1 MLGASLRRN
10 APPWLAISSGG
21 AITPAGSV
29 ATRAGSSTGA
39 TGETGLT
46 AGFGKHQ
53 NTGALLVHMDRSLST
68 ENSLA
73 ATTERARGRRKY
85 RALLLPG
92 LASCLVA
99 FASGCQAEITGPG
112 DATGGSNSIAGSST
126 TGNAGTSSVAAPV
139 NVTDVIGVD
148 PLQLPDGVPTSGR
161 VSRLSY
167 EEYDRALKELL
178 HLPVEESL
186 NFPAE
191 QSSLGAYVGYADLRV
206 GERLFT
212 EFQRSA
218 AALAERV
225 VGSPEAYAAVVGCD
239 PTAAGCRD
247 QFVDGF
253 GLRAFRRPLTSAE
266 QARYRAI
273 FERGAELVAS
283 GDAFRD
289 GVQLVLEAMLQ
300 SPKLLYR
307 IETGDGTSDAL
318 GARLSGFEVA
328 ARLSF
333 MLAGGTPDAELLAAA
348 RDGALSTP
356 EGIAA
361 QARRLVATP
370 AFEERALA
378 FHERW
383 MQLDELGSLAKDTT
397 AFPNFSPELV
407 SSMRS
412 EAVRFVKAV
421 TLEGSGTVSALLSS
435 RFGFVDQRLAALY
448 GLPGSFGSELVRVD
462 HAPESARLGLFTQAA
477 FLAGHNSSSSGTSP
491 ILRGVFLLRRVAC
504 SNIPDP
510 PAGAQMQ
517 EPTTDPATEILT
529 TRDYVTWKTSLPAC
543 AGCHHGLINPAGFAF
558 EQFDGLG
565 QWRDNDRG
573 APIDTSGT
581 LRLATKDLAFRDA
594 SELLEA
600 LSQEPQVQVCYA
612 KNWLQFAYGRREEQ
626 ADLRTLGLATQ
637 KLQTGSF
644 SIRDLAVA
652 LTERPAFNHL
662 PPKAE

>member
-1 MLGASLRRN
+1 
-10 APPWLAISSGG
+10 
-21 AITPAGSV
+21 
-29 ATRAGSSTGA
+29 
-39 TGETGLT
+39 
-46 AGFGKHQ
+46 
-53 NTGALLVHMDRSLST
+53 
-68 ENSLA
+68 LA
-73 ATTERARGRRKY
+73 ATTEHARGRRAY

-92 LASCLVA
+92 LLSCLVA
-99 FASGCQAEITGPG
+99 SALGCTAEITGSSG
-112 DATGGSNSIAGSST
+112 ASGASNSVAGSST
-126 TGNAGTSSVAAPV
+126 TGSGGTSATVTPV
-139 NVTDVIGVD
+139 DVTDVVGVD
-148 PLQLPDGVPTSGR
+148 PLQLPDGVPTAGR

-191 QSSLGAYVGYADLRV
+191 QSNLGAYVGYADLRV

-212 EFQRSA
+212 ELQRSA

-225 VGSPEAYAAVVGCD
+225 VGSPEAYAAVVGCE
-239 PTAAGCRD
+239 PAAAGCRD
-247 QFVDGF
+247 QFIDGF
-253 GLRAFRRPLTSAE
+253 GLRAFRRPLSSTE
-266 QARYRAI
+266 QTRYRAL
-273 FERGAELVAS
+273 FDRGAELVAS

-289 GVQLVLEAMLQ
+289 GVQLTLQAMLQ

-307 IETGDGTSDAL
+307 IESGDGTSDAL

-328 ARLSF
+328 TRLSF
-333 MLAGGTPDAELLAAA
+333 MLAGTTPDAELLAAA
-348 RDGALSTP
+348 RDGALSKP
-356 EGIAA
+356 EGIAT
-361 QARRLVATP
+361 QARRLVATA
-370 AFEERALA
+370 AFEERALS

-383 MQLDELGSLAKDTT
+383 MQLDELTSLTKDAT

-407 SSMRS
+407 SSMRA
-412 EAVRFVKAV
+412 ETERFVKTV
-421 TLEGSGTVSALLSS
+421 TLEGNGTVSALLSS
-435 RFGFVDQRLAALY
+435 RFGFADQRLATLY
-448 GLPGSFGSELVRVD
+448 GLQGTFGSELVRVE
-462 HAPESARLGLFTQAA
+462 HAPESPRLGLFTQAA

-517 EPTTDPATEILT
+517 QPMTEPATEILT
-529 TRDYVTWKTSLPAC
+529 TRDYVTWKTSMSAC
-543 AGCHHGLINPAGFAF
+543 SGCHHNLINPAGFAF

-565 QWRDNDRG
+565 QWRDTERG

-581 LRLATKDLAFRDA
+581 LQLAKKELAFSSA

-600 LSQEPQVQVCYA
+600 LSQEPQVQACYA

-626 ADLRTLGLATQ
+626 ADLRALGLAAQ
-637 KLQTGSF
+637 QLQTGTF